1 MDSSQLTRMRNEAAN
16 RYIATAG
23 VPVDSSLQTLRLAN
37 RSGRAPVSATGAP
50 TLPSMTAGVVSTCCD
65 KDDPYRL
72 ASSGS
77 GSTVY
82 SSDRVALK
90 NAACAESCGPL
101 PFLVELTPAW
111 CCNPAETAAMK
122 LNPVKGIQCG
132 SQPAEQRR
140 YVPTECC
147 GCDEL
152 KCVSN
157 PKVFPPS

>member
-1 MDSSQLTRMRNEAAN
+1 MDSSQLTRMRAEAAN

-23 VPVDSSLQTLRLAN
+23 VPVDSSLQTLRLQN
-37 RSGRAPVSATGAP
+37 RSSRAPTSSSGAP

-72 ASSGS
+72 ASTGTGS
-77 GSTVY
+77 IVY

-132 SQPAEQRR
+132 SQPAEERR
-140 YVPTECC
+140 FVPTECC
-147 GCDEL
+147 NG
-152 KCVSN
+152 VSN
-157 PKVFPPS
+157 PKVFPPSG